1 MECVR
6 RSVCSLPGLLN
17 IMNGNGDVNSSTLF
31 PLTRRL
37 FQHEKLDSKLHQ
49 SSLLSVYCTLLY
61 LLDQL

>member
-37 FQHEKLDSKLHQ
+37 FQHEKFDSKLHVTKMA
-49 SSLLSVYCTLLY
+49 SEG
-61 LLDQL
+61 